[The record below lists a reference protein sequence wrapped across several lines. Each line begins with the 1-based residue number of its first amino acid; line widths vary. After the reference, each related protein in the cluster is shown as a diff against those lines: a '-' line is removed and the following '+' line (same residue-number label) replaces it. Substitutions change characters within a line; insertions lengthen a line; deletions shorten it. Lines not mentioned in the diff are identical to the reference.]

1 MLVILSSIL
10 TVIFVILFSQD
21 PTLLF
26 CLLSLQLLVLN
37 YFIDLP
43 LLFYLLVGLGG
54 VGAEILAVNFGNKTW
69 TYKQNDLMGVPIWL
83 FPLWSLAGA
92 MIIYFFQIA
101 KYL

>member
-1 MLVILSSIL
+1 MLILISSII

-21 PTLLF
+21 PTFLF
-26 CLLSLQLLVLN
+26 SLLSLQLLVLN

-43 LLFYLLVGLGG
+43 ILFYLLVGLGG

-69 TYKQNDLMGVPIWL
+69 NYKQNDLLGVPVWL

-92 MIIYFFQIA
+92 MIIYFFQLT

>member
-1 MLVILSSIL
+1 MYILLSSIL

-37 YFIDLP
+37 HFLNLP
-43 LLFYLLVGLGG
+43 FLFYLLVGFGG
-54 VGAEILAVNFGNKTW
+54 IGAEILAVNFGNKTW
-69 TYKQNDLMGVPIWL
+69 NYKQNHIFGVPIWL
-83 FPLWSLAGA
+83 APLWSLAGI
-92 MIIYFFQIA
+92 MIIYLFQIS